1 MGKIV
6 AIGGGIIGKKGRDA
20 VTRKI
25 DEEIVAL
32 TGKKNPSLLFVPT
45 ASEDSKSACFLVR
58 KYFGGKLGCQT
69 DNLLL
74 LKEKYSQ
81 AQLEEKILGADI
93 IYVGSGNTL
102 KMMSVWRKLGVD
114 KLLKIAYEKGTVM
127 AGVSAGG
134 ICWFNFGNSDARR
147 FASGSAKLIKVK
159 GLGLIPALLCPHYNT
174 EIHRQEDLKRMMKNV
189 PKIPALALDNCCAIE
204 IVDGNYRII
213 SSQPEAKAYKIF
225 WKKEEFYKEEII
237 AKEEYRALEELLK
250 K

>member
-32 TGKKNPSLLFVPT
+32 TGKTNPSLLFVPT
-45 ASEDSKSACFLVR
+45 ASEDSKSACFLMR

-81 AQLEEKILGADI
+81 EELERKIFGADI
-93 IYVGSGNTL
+93 IYVGGGNTL
-102 KMMSVWRKLGVD
+102 KMMTVWRKLGVD
-114 KLLKIAYEKGTVM
+114 ALLKTAFEKGIVL
-127 AGVSAGG
+127 AGVSAGA
-134 ICWFNFGNSDARR
+134 ICWFACGNSD
-147 FASGSAKLIKVK
+147 SGNDADDKKLIKIN
-159 GLGLIPALLCPHYNT
+159 GLNLIQALFCPHYDS
-174 EIHRQEDLKRMMKNV
+174 EVHRQEDLKRMMKSV
-189 PKIPALALDNCCAIE
+189 SKMPAIALENCSAIE
-204 IVDGNYRII
+204 IVDGKYRII
-213 SSQPEAKAYKIF
+213 ISQPVAKAYKIF
-225 WKKEEFYKEEII
+225 WKKGIYHKEEIVL
-237 AKEEYRALEELLK
+237 KEEYQSLEGLLK

>member
-1 MGKIV
+1 MGKII

-32 TGKKNPSLLFVPT
+32 TGKENPSLLFIPT
-45 ASEDSKSACFLVR
+45 ASDDSKSYCFLVR

-81 AQLEEKILGADI
+81 AELERKILGADI
-93 IYVGSGNTL
+93 IYVGGGNTL
-102 KMMSVWRKLGVD
+102 KMMQVWREFGVD
-114 KLLKIAYEKGTVM
+114 KLLEIAYEKGTVM
-127 AGVSAGG
+127 SGVSSGA

-147 FASGSAKLIKVK
+147 FTSGSAKLIKVK
-159 GLGLIPALLCPHYNT
+159 GLGFIPALLCPHYNT
-174 EIHRQEDLKRMMKNV
+174 EIHRQEDLKRMMENV

-213 SSQPEAKAYKIF
+213 NSQPAAKAYKIF
-225 WKKEEFYKEEII
+225 WKKGKFFKEEIVT
-237 AKEEYRALEELLK
+237 KEEYQSLEELLK